1 MSSFQIFV
9 PCQLWTINHERR
21 MHRSERARRVADI
34 RRDAANCAL
43 ARGPLTA
50 FTTAVTVEFL
60 PYQKTGK
67 GSGRVADTAN
77 HLPPC
82 KAVLDGLVDIGLI
95 PDDSPQYVV
104 SQTFYP
110 PEKRAGL
117 EGISIL
123 IKQYQA

>member
-1 MSSFQIFV
+1 MMFQMFV
-9 PCQLWTINHERR
+9 PCLLWTINHERR
-21 MHRSERARRVADI
+21 MNRHERARRVADI

-50 FTTAVTVEFL
+50 FTTQVTVEFL
-60 PYQKTGK
+60 PYQKAGK
-67 GSGRVADTAN
+67 GSGTVADTAN

-95 PDDSPQYVV
+95 ADDSPRFVV

-110 PEKRAGL
+110 PEKRPGI
-117 EGISIL
+117 EGVSIL
-123 IKQYQA
+123 LKER